1 MLAQDK
7 GKLKAA
13 PNAVSAIDSF
23 IASLSIFTLK
33 KNKKKLSKYYYIY
46 TRTHRIDGGVYRDL

>member
-33 KNKKKLSKYYYIY
+33 KIKKNYIY
-46 TRTHRIDGGVYRDL
+46 TRTHRIDGGVHTDF